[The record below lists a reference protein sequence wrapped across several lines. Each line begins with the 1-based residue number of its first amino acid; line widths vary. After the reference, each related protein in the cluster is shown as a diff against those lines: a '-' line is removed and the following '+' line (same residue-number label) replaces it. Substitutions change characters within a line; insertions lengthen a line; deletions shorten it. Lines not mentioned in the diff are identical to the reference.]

1 MTTNQDREN
10 ILTGMR
16 ALKSLCL
23 KVAKESAHL
32 QTLDLKGRK
41 VTIAWRSAHLQT
53 LDLKGRKVTIAWRLD
68 FDSDNL
74 TFDPTVQTIPESGS
88 MGSRTDEN
96 LQALN
101 ERIASRLR
109 HLKEHEPWPVV
120 IPEDWLSDEAP

>member
-1 MTTNQDREN
+1 VTTNLDREN

-16 ALKSLCL
+16 ALKSLCI
-23 KVAKESAHL
+23 KVAKE
-32 QTLDLKGRK
+32 
-41 VTIAWRSAHLQT
+41 SAHLQT

-88 MGSRTDEN
+88 SGSRTDED

-109 HLKEHEPWPVV
+109 HLKEYEPWPVV